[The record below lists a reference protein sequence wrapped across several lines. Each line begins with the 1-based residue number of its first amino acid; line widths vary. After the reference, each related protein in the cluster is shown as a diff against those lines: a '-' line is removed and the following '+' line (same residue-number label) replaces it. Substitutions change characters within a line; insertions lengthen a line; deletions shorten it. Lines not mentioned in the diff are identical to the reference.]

1 MTQLS
6 VKNVPSWID
15 IVFPAQFS
23 VEVLKSFRDVL
34 LSMRLNHITMM
45 PVFYINRKKSHIDFM
60 QDLPQESL
68 GWISFF

>member
-6 VKNVPSWID
+6 VINEPSWID

-23 VEVLKSFRDVL
+23 VEVLIDLL
-34 LSMRLNHITMM
+34 LSIRLNHITMM